1 MNSTMRTASTS
12 RNRTGAGG
20 TGVLAVALLAL
31 LALATGCGTGTDES
45 AAPRSH
51 PAQDRSISA
60 EVGERFTL
68 TVEENASTREHWYLG
83 DPEPDTS
90 VVRDRGSKSASDSG
104 DEPVPGAGSDLTFTF
119 EATGKG
125 STEIVLMHCTFK
137 TTCEGDGSGAASPEP
152 TQTKAATASPSAAPS
167 EPERVTYTVTVS

>member
-1 MNSTMRTASTS
+1 MRAASTS
-12 RNRTGAGG
+12 RSR
-20 TGVLAVALLAL
+20 AVVTAVAL
-31 LALATGCGTGTDES
+31 LALATGCATGSDEPEKPGTPT
-45 AAPRSH
+45 SH
-51 PAQDRSISA
+51 PTQDSSISA

-90 VVRDRGSKSASDSG
+90 VVRSQGKKSESDSG
-104 DEPVPGAGSDLTFTF
+104 DEPVPGAGSRLTFTF

-125 STEIVLMHCTFK
+125 STEIVLMHCTFA
-137 TTCEGDGSGAASPEP
+137 TTCEGDGSGTPSPEP
-152 TQTKAATASPSAAPS
+152 EPEPTPTPSASATPS

>member
-1 MNSTMRTASTS
+1 MRTASTS
-12 RNRTGAGG
+12 RSRAVVT
-20 TGVLAVALLAL
+20 AVALLAL
-31 LALATGCGTGTDES
+31 VTGCAAGTDES
-45 AAPRSH
+45 AKSTEPSSH
-51 PAQDRSISA
+51 PTQDRSISA
-60 EVGERFTL
+60 AVGERFTL

-90 VVRDRGSKSASDSG
+90 VVRGQGEKSGSDSG

-137 TTCEGDGSGAASPEP
+137 TTCEGDDSSAASPEP
-152 TQTKAATASPSAAPS
+152 AASPSASATPS